1 MKNIQYALRYLVYL
15 LRAKDEHS
23 LHSPFLFDLH
33 ENVIE
38 PSAEYYKFKEIEA
51 IRSEMVLSSKTIEV
65 TDFGAGS
72 RVSKSNKRKVSSIAK
87 HAVKQ
92 EKFGKLLFR
101 LVNHFKPQ
109 IILEL
114 GTSLGITTSYLAATN
129 SQQQVI
135 TFEGCPNISSIAKN
149 NFGKLGLKNVK
160 QVLGN
165 FNETLPLELAQLDD
179 LDFVYI
185 DGNHRKEPTL
195 SYFKQLLEKS
205 HNDTILVFDDIHW
218 SSGMEAAW
226 NEIKAN
232 KQVSVTIDLFY
243 LGIVF
248 LRKEQTK
255 QDFVLKF

>member
-1 MKNIQYALRYLVYL
+1 MQYAFRYLIYL

-23 LHSPFLFDLH
+23 LHSPFLFELY

-51 IRSEMVLSSKTIEV
+51 IRSEMLLSDKTIEV
-65 TDFGAGS
+65 IDLGAGS
-72 RVSKSNKRKVSSIAK
+72 RVSKSSVRKVSSIAK

-92 EKFGKLLFR
+92 DKFGKLLFR
-101 LVNHFKPQ
+101 LVNHFKPKT
-109 IILEL
+109 ILEL
-114 GTSLGITTSYLAATN
+114 GTSLGVTTSYLATTN

-135 TFEGCPNISSIAKN
+135 TFEGCPNISAIAEKN
-149 NFGKLGLKNVK
+149 FQKLDLKNVK

-165 FNETLPLELAQLDD
+165 FDKTLPIELVNTDKI
-179 LDFVYI
+179 DFVYI

-195 SYFKQLLEKS
+195 TYFKQLLEKS
-205 HNDTILVFDDIHW
+205 HNETILVFDDIHW
-218 SSGMEAAW
+218 SSEMETAW
-226 NEIKAN
+226 REIKKSSN
-232 KQVSVTIDLFY
+232 VSVTIDLFY

-248 LRKEQTK
+248 LRKELAK

>member
-1 MKNIQYALRYLVYL
+1 MNNLLYAFRYLIYS

-23 LHSPFLFDLH
+23 LHSPFLFELY

-51 IRSEMVLSSKTIEV
+51 VRSSMLFSDKTIEI
-65 TDFGAGS
+65 TDLGAGS
-72 RVSKSNKRKVSSIAK
+72 RVSKSNKRKVRHIAQ

-92 EKFGKLLFR
+92 DKYGKLLFR
-101 LVNHFKPQ
+101 LVNHFKPNT
-109 IILEL
+109 ILEL
-114 GTSLGITTSYLAATN
+114 GTSLGITSSYLAAAN
-129 SQQQVI
+129 SGNQVI
-135 TFEGCPNISSIAKN
+135 TFEGCRNISAIAQG
-149 NFGKLGLKNVK
+149 NFKALGLKNIK
-160 QVLGN
+160 QVGGN
-165 FNETLPLELAQLDD
+165 FDATLPQELAKLDQV
-179 LDFVYI
+179 DFLYV

-195 SYFKQLLEKS
+195 NYFKQLLEKS

-218 SSGMEAAW
+218 SAGMHGAW
-226 NEIKAN
+226 NEIKAS
-232 KQVSVTIDLFY
+232 KEVSVTIDLFY